1 MKKHILLLDRLFR
14 PVTMPLDGYFSL
26 VWSLTYQAC
35 GTFAALLPAL
45 PVCAPLDTA
54 VYLTDGERCGRI
66 ETVRLADKRAEL
78 RGRML
83 ECLLYDRLLAEKY
96 VYTGPLADA
105 CLHLVRTRCADL
117 PVTVDP
123 EGVVF
128 PESGTYRGHWVT
140 AGGWLHEVLSEAG
153 GSYELRYVPG
163 AEKCV
168 FRLTCG
174 TDRSGA
180 GAVFSEDFGNIAS
193 LEIERDRT
201 KCADRLYV
209 TGADGTTVSVVRAG
223 VHAPYR
229 DARIE
234 ANDIESADFEVFADY
249 TDALRARALAYLS
262 ENGGE
267 IVRAE
272 GCAQNGALPRY
283 GTDYALGDLCT
294 VCAPSMGYTGRVRL
308 TRIDLVYE
316 NGVAQVYP
324 YFGARRQT
332 IRELLADK

>member
-1 MKKHILLLDRLFR
+1 M
-14 PVTMPLDGYFSL
+14 
-26 VWSLTYQAC
+26 
-35 GTFAALLPAL
+35 
-45 PVCAPLDTA
+45 
-54 VYLTDGERCGRI
+54 
-66 ETVRLADKRAEL
+66 
-78 RGRML
+78 
-83 ECLLYDRLLAEKY
+83 
-96 VYTGPLADA
+96 
-105 CLHLVRTRCADL
+105 
-117 PVTVDP
+117 TVDP
-123 EGVVF
+123 EGAVF

-294 VCAPSMGYTGRVRL
+294 VCAPSMRYTGRVRL
-308 TRIDLVYE
+308 TRIDLVFE